1 MRLSSKQQAI
11 AATLD
16 NDPLS
21 VKEIS
26 KKLLG
31 DKDSKI
37 QQRSI
42 RRSLETLRENGI
54 VTRQAVDGVNLYS
67 LTGNVTASPALA
79 LENEILNTMIM
90 IDSFMI
96 GPLDRS
102 ISQLPIDPRTLNES
116 WLDGRYD
123 TEKVRAALKRLVKRG
138 LVIELHRAHAGTG
151 RKPNDEILIHYVKYD
166 LPGRENRINSDYSSG
181 EREAIDVQPL
191 SVKIE

>member
-16 NDPLS
+16 NGPLS

-138 LVIELHRAHAGTG
+138 LVIELHRAHTGTG